1 MAINRE
7 AINQGFYSGM
17 GEYWDIWIH
26 PDNAYVP
33 EGADYVYPYDPE
45 AAKKLLDES
54 GFDYSR
60 EIQIVCNTASREK
73 QCALVQQYLSAIGVK
88 STVQYLDSTTMWSG
102 MYQGKYDLCMMGF
115 MPTTDA
121 YTLETVYDPSI
132 LTLNCLTDTRYAEL
146 YTEAKAAATDEE
158 QATVLHT
165 LMDYMYEQAPS
176 CNIIWQKSM
185 AGISARLSNAD
196 IFAANYYN
204 NDTWNWVVA
213 TSD

>member
-1 MAINRE
+1 
-7 AINQGFYSGM
+7 M

-88 STVQYLDSTTMWSG
+88 STVQYLDSTTM
-102 MYQGKYDLCMMGF
+102 
-115 MPTTDA
+115 
-121 YTLETVYDPSI
+121 
-132 LTLNCLTDTRYAEL
+132 
-146 YTEAKAAATDEE
+146 
-158 QATVLHT
+158 
-165 LMDYMYEQAPS
+165 
-176 CNIIWQKSM
+176 
-185 AGISARLSNAD
+185 
-196 IFAANYYN
+196 
-204 NDTWNWVVA
+204 
-213 TSD
+213 